1 MNKCVPEPVYQK
13 AEPEMDVPRASGVC
27 ALQAQTTWVLCRA
40 KKLPLCHHQQLA
52 CDLPWGT
59 QKIPNSP
66 QQFFHYASSPLCETQ
81 DYFCLQRFSS
91 GHHQNHCSSGSSEE
105 YSQKNR
111 WSWNTTTNCC
121 YCSNL
126 DSEGRTF
133 FTLCLTV
140 FSYIKREGAKW
151 IKIVQPIICILH
163 VSVCLWCLLEMRWSI
178 IIAAIKN
185 EVLGHCGKKIRAQNT
200 KSFWNPA

>member
-1 MNKCVPEPVYQK
+1 MYQGQVEFVHFRPRQHGYCAELKSCLFVTISSLPVIFPGELRRSQIAPNNFFIMPPPHYVRHKIIFAFRGFQV
-13 AEPEMDVPRASGVC
+13 A
-27 ALQAQTTWVLCRA
+27 TT
-40 KKLPLCHHQQLA
+40 K
-52 CDLPWGT
+52 
-59 QKIPNSP
+59 
-66 QQFFHYASSPLCETQ
+66 
-81 DYFCLQRFSS
+81 
-91 GHHQNHCSSGSSEE
+91 NHCSSGSSEE

-185 EVLGHCGKKIRAQNT
+185 EVLGHCGKKISAQNT